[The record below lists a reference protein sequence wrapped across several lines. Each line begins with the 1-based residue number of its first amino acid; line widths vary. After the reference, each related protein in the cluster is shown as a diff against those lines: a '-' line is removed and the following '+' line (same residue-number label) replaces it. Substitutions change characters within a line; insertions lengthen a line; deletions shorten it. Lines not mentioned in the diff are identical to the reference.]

1 MKNFNLKSLKRQGGA
16 TLLEQMLWLLGT
28 LAIVAFIIFMKNMVI
43 PMVNGWRAG
52 STISSVANRVN
63 SSYNGANSYAGLTT
77 ATVAVRSIFDDKFLN
92 AGTITN
98 LFGGQITFSVATINT
113 PNDTQQITDNGIPR
127 RSCETY
133 VNQVASDLDRI
144 SVGGVIVKAVAAP
157 INTSTLITQCNSAD
171 LLVIFSEKIK
181 QS

>member
-1 MKNFNLKSLKRQGGA
+1 MKKLNLKSLKHQVGA
-16 TLLEQMLWLLGT
+16 TLLEQMIWLLGA
-28 LAIVAFIIFMKNMVI
+28 LAIVAFIILMKNMVI

-52 STISSVANRVN
+52 SMISTVSNRVN
-63 SSYNGANSYAGLTT
+63 SSFNGANSFAGLTT

-98 LFGGQITFSVATINT
+98 IFGGQVVFSVTAINT
-113 PNDTQQITDNGIPR
+113 PNDTMQIQDNQIPR

-133 VNQVASDLDRI
+133 VNQVASDVDRV
-144 SVGGVIVKAVAAP
+144 SVGGVVVKAVAAP
-157 INTSTLITQCNSAD
+157 INTATLIAQCNSAD